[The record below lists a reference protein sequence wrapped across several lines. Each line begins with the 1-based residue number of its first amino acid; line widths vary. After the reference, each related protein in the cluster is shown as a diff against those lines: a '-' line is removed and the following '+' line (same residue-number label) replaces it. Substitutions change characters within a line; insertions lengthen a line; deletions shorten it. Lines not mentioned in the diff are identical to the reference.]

1 MPTARTPEELL
12 QLITQNFSA
21 HDVEGAVA
29 LYEPNATLAH
39 QPGQVVTGTEAI
51 REALGGLL
59 GMRPNFNL
67 KVNKVF
73 QAHDVALIFS
83 DWSISATAPDGN
95 AVEMAGQGSD
105 VARRQADGS
114 WLMVIDNPWGGEH
127 GFL

>member
-1 MPTARTPEELL
+1 MPARTPEELL
-12 QLITQNFSA
+12 QRIAETFSA

-29 LYEPNATLAH
+29 LYEPNATLVA

-51 REALGGLL
+51 REVLSGLL
-59 GMRPNFNL
+59 GMRPRFDL
-67 KVNKVF
+67 KVSKAF
-73 QAHDVALIFS
+73 EADDTALIFS
-83 DWSISATAPDGN
+83 DWTLSATDPDGN

-127 GFL
+127 GFI